1 MIKFYCDVIV
11 SSTPSKS
18 SEIGY
23 YLKISS
29 VNHKS
34 PDATRFSP
42 KTLLFRLLPA
52 ASANNAFV
60 QVDLLSTSRK
70 SGSHQNG
77 FRRRWSWFRGRTLYN
92 GRLDFKIQ
100 ELWVVIWVL
109 RICKSLDTPE
119 TAVLKKLCAG
129 ISCWQPFINAKWTFA
144 PQFLSWSSSFTEIK
158 QAIISLRSHVQRSAL
173 NRDGADLAAASI
185 RLQSLPS
192 VNFNN

>member
-1 MIKFYCDVIV
+1 MFSDTYSSPPHPASSPTEIGSHLAKETQYTSHHCFYCFLLPVVIKFYCDVIV
-11 SSTPSKS
+11 SSTLSKS

-23 YLKISS
+23 YRKISS

-42 KTLLFRLLPA
+42 HTLLFRLLPA

-77 FRRRWSWFRGRTLYN
+77 FRRRRSWFRGRMLYN

-109 RICKSLDTPE
+109 PIWKAWIPPE
-119 TAVLKKLCAG
+119 TAVVKKLCAG
-129 ISCWQPFINAKWTFA
+129 ISCWQPF
-144 PQFLSWSSSFTEIK
+144 
-158 QAIISLRSHVQRSAL
+158 HQR
-173 NRDGADLAAASI
+173 
-185 RLQSLPS
+185 
-192 VNFNN
+192 

>member
-42 KTLLFRLLPA
+42 HTLLFRLLPA

-109 RICKSLDTPE
+109 RIWKAWIPPRQLYWRSFVQGYPADNL
-119 TAVLKKLCAG
+119 
-129 ISCWQPFINAKWTFA
+129 FINAKWTFV
-144 PQFLSWSSSFTEIK
+144 PQFPSWSSSFTEIK
-158 QAIISLRSHVQRSAL
+158 QATFKGAHWTVTVQISPQPQFVFSLYPLLTLRINSS
-173 NRDGADLAAASI
+173 
-185 RLQSLPS
+185 
-192 VNFNN
+192 NF